1 MIVEIAT
8 AISLIK
14 GAKQAFDVAKE
25 AFDEI
30 KECAEAGKSAH
41 DSLSALT
48 SFFSAAGKAEEGIAK
63 AKELQENPPENVPED
78 KRSDYEIVIDMM
90 VAERQLKQFYVEL
103 REMFTYQFQEPGLYQ
118 EFMDR
123 LNKLREGRR
132 QAETEKRLHQK
143 AIQMQARR
151 KKQQQLEVVFHVVA
165 GIVIIAI
172 VVAFAWAMVW
182 MFGQKGTL

>member
-63 AKELQENPPENVPED
+63 AKELNENPPDNVPED

-123 LNKLREGRR
+123 LQKLRDSRR
-132 QAETEKRLHQK
+132 RAETEKLLHKK
-143 AIQMQARR
+143 AVEMQARR
-151 KKQQQLEVVFHVVA
+151 KRQQQFDVVFQVLGGAVV
-165 GIVIIAI
+165 IFII
-172 VVAFAWAMVW
+172 VAFFWVILW
-182 MFGQKGTL
+182 MFSQKGAF

>member
-1 MIVEIAT
+1 MIIEIAT

-41 DSLSALT
+41 DSLTALT

-63 AKELQENPPENVPED
+63 AKELQEHPPENLPVD
-78 KRSDYEIVIDMM
+78 SRSDYEIVIDMM

-123 LNKLREGRR
+123 LQKLRDGRR
-132 QAETEKRLHQK
+132 KAETERRLHQK
-143 AIQMQARR
+143 ALEMQARR
-151 KKQQQLEVVFHVVA
+151 KKQQQLDVMFQVIAGVVIVGIVVVF
-165 GIVIIAI
+165 GW
-172 VVAFAWAMVW
+172 FMFW
-182 MFGQKGTL
+182 MLGQKGAF

>member
-48 SFFSAAGKAEEGIAK
+48 SFFSAAGKAEEGISK
-63 AKELQENPPENVPED
+63 AKELQQNPPQNVPED

-103 REMFTYQFQEPGLYQ
+103 REMFTYQFQEPGLYD
-118 EFMDR
+118 EFMER
-123 LNKLREGRR
+123 LQKLRDGRR
-132 QAETEKRLHQK
+132 RAETEKLLHKK
-143 AIQMQARR
+143 AVEMQARR
-151 KKQQQLEVVFHVVA
+151 KKQEHLEVVFHLVGGAVV
-165 GIVIIAI
+165 IFII
-172 VVAFAWAMVW
+172 VAFAWAMLW
-182 MFGQKGTL
+182 MVNQKGAF